1 MEKLEKINDDISL
14 FSQEGSLDFGT
25 DAYLLSAFLRKNT
38 KYPSAE
44 LGCGNGVITLLATA
58 RKKLGQT
65 VMFDIQSSLCA
76 VAAKNVELNRMGDKI
91 TVVNADI
98 KNLDAKYNGVFGT
111 VFANP
116 PYLKADGGAHSEDE
130 SADICRREIKGGI
143 SDFAVAAAK
152 LLRHGGYFTCVY
164 RPDRL
169 AEMLCAMRQAK
180 LEPKRLTLVYPTLSH
195 APCLALCEAKKGAD
209 EGLFMTAPLVI
220 YEARDKMTQSGYT
233 EDMKKIY
240 ESGDFDERF
249 KNPGK

>member
-25 DAYLLSAFLRKNT
+25 DAYLLSAYLRKNT

-65 VMFDIQSSLCA
+65 VMFDIQPSLC
-76 VAAKNVELNRMGDKI
+76 VIAAKNVEINRMSDKI
-91 TVVNADI
+91 SVVNADI
-98 KNLDAKYNGVFGT
+98 KSLDSKYNGTFGA

-116 PYLKADGGAHSEDE
+116 PYLKADSGAHNGDK
-130 SADICRREIKGGI
+130 SADVCRREIKGGI
-143 SDFAVAAAK
+143 TDFASAAAK

-169 AEMLCAMRQAK
+169 AEMICAMRASK
-180 LEPKRLTLVYPTLSH
+180 LEPKRLTLVYPTTSH
-195 APCLALCEAKKGAD
+195 APCLALCEAKKGAV
-209 EGLFMTAPLVI
+209 EGIYLTPPLI
-220 YEARDKMTQSGYT
+220 INESKENMTQAGYT
-233 EDMKKIY
+233 EELKKIY